1 MLSTLLVGMMLP
13 IGQAPIPP
21 QQATPS
27 ALQLLAPNG
36 IANQSQTALLP
47 GMNDNP
53 PATTPPP
60 TAPTVPAAPAD
71 KAKSNGDSESKEKDK
86 DKEKE
91 KAPEEPAGFAKRFFR
106 GYPAMREWFPNW
118 LGKPEE
124 KKEDESE
131 SAPEPFRRALPAPLK
146 SPPFPGGEWQGYPL
160 VGLPPADDVYPLM
173 NAIYGGPYGDA
184 IKESRIKAYGWFN
197 ASGNWSTSKNSNTPD
212 SYWIV
217 PNSVQLDQIVFRL
230 ERLADTAQQDHI
242 DVGFRS
248 TLLYGIDYRYMTA
261 GGWFSQQLL
270 KYNNLYGADPT
281 EQYIDVY
288 IPGVSQGLII
298 RVGRWIACPDI
309 ETQFAPDNYM
319 GTHSILFTFDT
330 YTQTGVMATVMLNKQ
345 WTVQAAIHAG
355 TDMAPWYQGA
365 IPTGMFGIR
374 WVASDNRDSVYVVL
388 NAIND
393 AEFRHFTEGGVPSGH
408 DNFNYLVWTWQHL
421 ISDRIHTKT
430 ESYIMWQRD
439 AFVGGT
445 PSLGPVEPFGGG
457 GGLGAP
463 LPGLSL
469 TYGTVNYTMF
479 SLSKKTFVTVRNEW
493 WRDERGERSGFPG
506 TYTSH
511 AIGLSYNLSSN
522 LQLRPEIGYYR
533 NWDIPAFDLGTK
545 QGMFMG
551 GMDVTLRY

>member
-1 MLSTLLVGMMLP
+1 MFSALLVGMMLP
-13 IGQAPIPP
+13 IGQIPTSPQPNASAP
-21 QQATPS
+21 QS
-27 ALQLLAPNG
+27 AMRVLAPNG
-36 IANQSQTALLP
+36 TEGLARAYALP
-47 GMNDNP
+47 GMGDNP
-53 PATTPPP
+53 PQTTPATPDQP
-60 TAPTVPAAPAD
+60 G
-71 KAKSNGDSESKEKDK
+71 KSNGNSDSKDKDSDKDK
-86 DKEKE
+86 DKDKDKE
-91 KAPEEPAGFAKRFFR
+91 KAPEEPAGFVKRLFR
-106 GYPAMREWFPNW
+106 GYPAMRTWFPNW

-131 SAPEPFRRALPAPLK
+131 PEPFRRALAAPLK
-146 SPPFPGGEWQGYPL
+146 SPPFPSGEWQGYPL

-173 NAIYGGPYGDA
+173 NAIYGGPNGDA
-184 IKESRIKAYGWFN
+184 IKESRVKVYGWFN
-197 ASGNWSTSKNSNTPD
+197 ASGNWSNSKNSNTPD

-217 PNSVQLDQIVFRL
+217 PNSVQLDQIVFRI

-281 EQYIDVY
+281 EQYIDIY
-288 IPGVSQGLII
+288 IPGITQGLII

-319 GTHSILFTFDT
+319 GTHSLLFTFDT
-330 YTQTGVMATVMLNKQ
+330 YTQTGVMLTFMLNKQ

-365 IPTGMFGIR
+365 TPTGMFAIR
-374 WVASDNRDSVYVVL
+374 WVSKDNNDSVYAVL
-388 NAIND
+388 NDIND

-408 DNFNYLVWTWQHL
+408 DNFNYFVWTWQHRFD
-421 ISDRIHTKT
+421 DRVHTKT
-430 ESYIMWQRD
+430 EAYFMWQRD
-439 AFVGGT
+439 AVVGGT

-479 SLSKKTFVTVRNEW
+479 GLSNKTFLTLRNEW

-511 AIGLSYNLSSN
+511 SIGLTYNLSHN
-522 LQLRPEIGYYR
+522 LQMRPEIGYYR
-533 NWDIPAFDLGTK
+533 NWDMPAFDLGTK
-545 QGMFMG
+545 QGMLMG
-551 GMDVTLRY
+551 GIDMTLRY